1 MVLTNKRIEAP
12 NKRIEA
18 PNKRIA
24 APKESQFTGAI
35 SNAKYFKCHKQFV
48 VCQRNLSWSIQLQ
61 QGYIA
66 LRAMMFRPSTVQC
79 NAALRL
85 SFFGYK

>member
-1 MVLTNKRIEAP
+1 MQGKIKNRVVVRIPYMVLTNKRIEAP

-48 VCQRNLSWSIQLQ
+48 VCQRNLSWS
-61 QGYIA
+61 
-66 LRAMMFRPSTVQC
+66 S
-79 NAALRL
+79 
-85 SFFGYK
+85 